1 MPIKHPVDGENLYS
15 VSEASVWLTER
26 GLPMSVP
33 SLNSARTNGTGPR
46 FLPIGKRRWYRETAL
61 REFLLSKIGNEV
73 SSTSE
78 LMAARGQLRIED
90 KSSDAR
96 PNGEDK

>member
-1 MPIKHPVDGENLYS
+1 
-15 VSEASVWLTER
+15 
-26 GLPMSVP
+26 
-33 SLNSARTNGTGPR
+33 
-46 FLPIGKRRWYRETAL
+46 
-61 REFLLSKIGNEV
+61 LSKIGNEV